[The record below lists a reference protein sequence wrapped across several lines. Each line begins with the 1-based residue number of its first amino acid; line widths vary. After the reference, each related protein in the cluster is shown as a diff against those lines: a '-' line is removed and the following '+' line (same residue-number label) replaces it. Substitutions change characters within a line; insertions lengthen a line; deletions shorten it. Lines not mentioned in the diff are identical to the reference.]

1 MLPRLLPS
9 DRLKI
14 FAALHALD
22 AREAVPSVPCSII
35 SGVTSMRRVADFA
48 DKVTAGI
55 ATSGFERRAVRPTSP
70 GRTALVLVR
79 HGQTEKAILVSETG
93 IYADAVWIPKLMVTL
108 EQPSERGVLV
118 ASLSIDFARQ
128 KGLSVYGR
136 HIDPTLFNEATR
148 EVLAE
153 AVARAARKRNE
164 YRKHR
169 QGHARF
175 DTQHQF
181 C

>member
-1 MLPRLLPS
+1 
-9 DRLKI
+9 
-14 FAALHALD
+14 
-22 AREAVPSVPCSII
+22 
-35 SGVTSMRRVADFA
+35 MRRVADFA
-48 DKVTAGI
+48 DKVTVGI
-55 ATSGFERRAVRPTSP
+55 ATGGFERRAVSP
-70 GRTALVLVR
+70 SHSGRTALVLVR
-79 HGQTEKAILVSETG
+79 HGQTDKALFVSENG
-93 IYADAVWIPKLMVTL
+93 IYRDAVWIPKLMVTI
-108 EQPSERGVLV
+108 EQPSDRGILV
-118 ASLSIDFARQ
+118 ASMSIDFARQ

-148 EVLAE
+148 DVLAD

-169 QGHARF
+169 QGHARH

>member
-1 MLPRLLPS
+1 MIRLLPS

-22 AREAVPSVPCSII
+22 EREAASHSKT

-55 ATSGFERRAVRPTSP
+55 ATRGGERRAVLPTSP

-79 HGQTEKAILVSETG
+79 HGVSKSGLAILASETG
-93 IYADAVWIPKLMVTL
+93 LYKDAVWLPNSMLSILP
-108 EQPSERGVLV
+108 PSDRGILV
-118 ASLSIDFARQ
+118 ASMSIDFARQ

-136 HIDPTLFNEATR
+136 HIDPALFNEATR
-148 EVLAE
+148 EVLRD
-153 AVARAARKRNE
+153 AVARAARKRNF
-164 YRKHR
+164 YRGHR
-169 QGHARF
+169 QGHARQ
-175 DTQHQF
+175 DTQSQF